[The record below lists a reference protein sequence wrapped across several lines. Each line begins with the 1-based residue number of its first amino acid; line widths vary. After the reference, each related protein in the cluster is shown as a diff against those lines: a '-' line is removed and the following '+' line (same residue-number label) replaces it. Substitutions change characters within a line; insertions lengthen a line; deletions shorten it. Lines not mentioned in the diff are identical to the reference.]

1 MGHGRGR
8 QDPYW
13 FLSHDKGRTQC
24 YLQHVVHVIDA
35 QLTEKLRLLASMRN
49 WSSDDSMQWPMNKR
63 LLRDRADSLIL
74 RNIAVQCAR
83 RAPCET

>member
-8 QDPYW
+8 QDPCW
-13 FLSHDKGRTQC
+13 FLSYDKDRTQC
-24 YLQHVVHVIDA
+24 YLQHLVPVIDA

-74 RNIAVQCAR
+74 RNIAL
-83 RAPCET
+83 

>member
-13 FLSHDKGRTQC
+13 FLSYDKGRTQR
-24 YLQHVVHVIDA
+24 YLQHVVPVIDA

-74 RNIAVQCAR
+74 RNIAL
-83 RAPCET
+83 